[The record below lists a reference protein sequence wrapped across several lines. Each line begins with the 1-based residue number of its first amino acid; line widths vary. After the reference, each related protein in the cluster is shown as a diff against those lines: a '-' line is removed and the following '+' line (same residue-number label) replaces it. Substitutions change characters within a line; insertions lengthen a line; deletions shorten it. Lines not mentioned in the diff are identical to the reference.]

1 MLILIQLKETFR
13 NKRFIFFTLIV
24 PLLWFFMMIN
34 ISKSSGFY
42 TKDLAYIWL
51 YTSCTIGV
59 IGNSIVT
66 FSKTISN
73 TNHFFQLQ
81 IKTTPY
87 KMQNWLLDQIII
99 QIILNVAI
107 CLVVMFSA
115 FLTNTTTFS
124 LKNFFILFLLILLGI
139 YLCVFGFLIGVFI
152 DGKTITA
159 LSMPLVML
167 IGLMI
172 VPINTWGS
180 GTFVD
185 VLTTIQKFFPG
196 YYLFEIIQKIDKS
209 ISLTSAVWKFILS
222 LALLIVPITM
232 IFMKM
237 NFHKNAL

>member
-1 MLILIQLKETFR
+1 MLIWIQLKESFR

-42 TKDLAYIWL
+42 TKDLSYIWL

-73 TNHFFQLQ
+73 TNYFFQLQ

-87 KMQNWLLDQIII
+87 KMRNWLLDQIII
-99 QIILNVAI
+99 QSILNVAI
-107 CLVVMFSA
+107 CLVVLISA
-115 FLTNTTTFS
+115 LLINTTTFS
-124 LKNFFILFLLILLGI
+124 LRNFFVLFLLILLGI
-139 YLCVFGFLIGVFI
+139 YLCVFGFLIGVFF
-152 DGKTITA
+152 DGKTIAA

-167 IGLMI
+167 IGLLM
-172 VPINTWGS
+172 VPINTWVS
-180 GTFVD
+180 GKFVD
-185 VLTTIQKFFPG
+185 VLTAIQKFFPG

-209 ISLTSAVWKFILS
+209 ISFTSDFWKFMLS
-222 LALLIVPITM
+222 LVLLVVPIVFIT
-232 IFMKM
+232 IRYK
-237 NFHKNAL
+237 KI

>member
-1 MLILIQLKETFR
+1 MLIWIQLKESFR

-42 TKDLAYIWL
+42 TKDLSYIWL

-73 TNHFFQLQ
+73 TNYFFQLQ

-87 KMQNWLLDQIII
+87 KMRNWLLDQIII
-99 QIILNVAI
+99 QSILNVAI
-107 CLVVMFSA
+107 CLVVLISA
-115 FLTNTTTFS
+115 LLINATTFS
-124 LKNFFILFLLILLGI
+124 LRNFFVLFLLILLGI

-152 DGKTITA
+152 DGKTIAA

-167 IGLMI
+167 IGLLM
-172 VPINTWGS
+172 VPINTWVS
-180 GTFVD
+180 GKFVD
-185 VLTTIQKFFPG
+185 VLTAIQKFFPG

-209 ISLTSAVWKFILS
+209 ISFTSDFWKFMLS
-222 LALLIVPITM
+222 LVLLVVPIVFIT
-232 IFMKM
+232 IRYK
-237 NFHKNAL
+237 KI

>member
-1 MLILIQLKETFR
+1 MLIWIQLKETFR

-73 TNHFFQLQ
+73 TNYFFQLQ

-87 KMQNWLLDQIII
+87 KMRNWLLDQIII
-99 QIILNVAI
+99 QSILNVAI
-107 CLVVMFSA
+107 CLVVLISA
-115 FLTNTTTFS
+115 LLINTTTFS
-124 LKNFFILFLLILLGI
+124 LRNFFVLFLLILLGI

-152 DGKTITA
+152 DGKAIAA

-167 IGLMI
+167 IGLLI
-172 VPINTWGS
+172 VSINTWVS
-180 GTFVD
+180 GKFVD
-185 VLTTIQKFFPG
+185 VLTAIQKFFPG

-209 ISLTSAVWKFILS
+209 ISFTSDFWKFMLS
-222 LALLIVPITM
+222 LVLLVVPIVF
-232 IFMKM
+232 IKIRY
-237 NFHKNAL
+237 KKI

>member
-1 MLILIQLKETFR
+1 MLIWIQLKESFR

-42 TKDLAYIWL
+42 TKNLSYIWL

-73 TNHFFQLQ
+73 TNYFFQLQ

-87 KMQNWLLDQIII
+87 KMRNWLLDQIII
-99 QIILNVAI
+99 QSILNVAI
-107 CLVVMFSA
+107 CLVVLISA
-115 FLTNTTTFS
+115 LLINATTFS
-124 LKNFFILFLLILLGI
+124 LRNFFVLFLLILLGI

-152 DGKTITA
+152 DGKTIAA

-167 IGLMI
+167 IGLLM
-172 VPINTWGS
+172 VPINTWVS
-180 GTFVD
+180 GKFVD
-185 VLTTIQKFFPG
+185 VLTAIQKFFPG

-209 ISLTSAVWKFILS
+209 ISFTSDFWKFMLS
-222 LALLIVPITM
+222 LVLLVVPIVFIT
-232 IFMKM
+232 IRYK
-237 NFHKNAL
+237 KI